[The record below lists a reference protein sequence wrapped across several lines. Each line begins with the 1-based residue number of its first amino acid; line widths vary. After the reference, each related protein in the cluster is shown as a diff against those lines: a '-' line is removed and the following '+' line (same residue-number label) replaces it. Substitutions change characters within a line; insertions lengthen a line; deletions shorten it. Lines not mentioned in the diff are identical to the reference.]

1 MQIKKLW
8 VLLLVP
14 GIAILWY
21 MIMMTLSSNRKITRL
36 TKQKESEVININDS
50 TIQLPKADTTGKV
63 SIENALHTR
72 RSVRE
77 FAKEPLAVVEISQ
90 LLWSAYGVTD
100 STSHPGL
107 YLKTTPSAGALYPLS
122 IYLVAGNIEN
132 LQAGLYKYKPVG
144 HSLVKKK
151 EGDLRKPLYEAAL
164 MQSTILEAKALIL
177 ITCDYSKTTIKYDN
191 RGKRYVHM
199 EAGHAAQNVYL
210 QGCGVDVGVCVIG
223 AFSDEL
229 VSKKMS
235 LPQEETPLYIVAMGR
250 NK

>member
-1 MQIKKLW
+1 MKKIW
-8 VLLLVP
+8 IFLLIP
-14 GIAILWY
+14 SIAILWY
-21 MIMMTLSSNRKITRL
+21 MIMITLSSNKNLTRV
-36 TKQKESEVININDS
+36 TQKKEKEVMNINDS

-63 SIENALHTR
+63 SIEKALHTR

-77 FAKEPLAVVEISQ
+77 YANEPITAEEASQ
-90 LLWSAYGVTD
+90 LLWAAYGVSD

-132 LQAGLYKYKPVG
+132 LDAGLYKYKPDG
-144 HSLVKKK
+144 HCLIKKK

-177 ITCDYSKTTIKYDN
+177 ISCDYSKTTIKYDN

-199 EAGHAAQNVYL
+199 EAGHTAQNVYL
-210 QGCGVDVGVCVIG
+210 QGCALDIGVCVIG

-229 VSKKMS
+229 ISKKMS
-235 LPQEETPLYIVAMGR
+235 LPEGETPLYVVAMG
-250 NK
+250 KIK